1 MCVRGGGRLWSCSY
15 EQLQGALSKKSWV
28 VTVERKVA
36 PTVRGVGIQGLL
48 NRETQK
54 RASTA
59 KLTTEAFADLKA
71 LAANAKKVVRVA
83 CHCQATWWLSHTVEW
98 LSAGQVAIA
107 ERFAAQRNKAAADGK
122 QDEANTFGSIL
133 LNAGIVN
140 PVTKQGAGLFASV
153 RRQSWVPGSARSRVR
168 STDPLLA

>member
-71 LAANAKKVVRVA
+71 LAANAKKVVRVG
-83 CHCQATWWLSHTVEW
+83 CHALCQPT
-98 LSAGQVAIA
+98 
-107 ERFAAQRNKAAADGK
+107 
-122 QDEANTFGSIL
+122 
-133 LNAGIVN
+133 
-140 PVTKQGAGLFASV
+140 
-153 RRQSWVPGSARSRVR
+153 
-168 STDPLLA
+168 